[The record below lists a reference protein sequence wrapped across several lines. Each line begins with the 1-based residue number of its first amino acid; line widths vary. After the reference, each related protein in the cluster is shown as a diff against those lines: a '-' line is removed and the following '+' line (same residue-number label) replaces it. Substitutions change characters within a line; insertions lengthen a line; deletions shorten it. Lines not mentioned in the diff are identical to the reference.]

1 MHAELTDHVSYDKH
15 DPVGNNSD
23 NSRNGSS
30 KNKLKGDFGEI
41 DLETPRDRSGS
52 FEPQIIAK
60 NHPFTGFD
68 DKIISMYSRGMTTLS
83 RSDGPPGLESPNRP
97 EPRHTS
103 ARAARSS
110 PGTGNKAARRANP
123 APGRGR
129 RPCAI
134 GRFDCFSRS
143 ICLASL
149 RRGSLQMERKAAA
162 TSGSLRAATTKD
174 RSIRPPGPDST
185 RAKLRACWLRSSRS
199 DPVSAQ
205 RQLGRHGRFAKRL
218 NHHRGF
224 VGPPAVNGGFAGA
237 GARGDGFDGYLGE
250 SRLLHQIERGFEN
263 PPARGFVPRTS
274 PPSTGYFPCF
284 AMVVRQ
290 S

>member
-83 RSDGPPGLESPNRP
+83 RSDGPPGLESPNRL
-97 EPRHTS
+97 ELRHTS

-110 PGTGNKAARRANP
+110 QGTDSKAARRANP
-123 APGRGR
+123 APDRDR
-129 RPCAI
+129 RLCATAPSI
-134 GRFDCFSRS
+134 ASRRS

-149 RRGSLQMERKAAA
+149 RRGSLQIERKAAA

-174 RSIRPPGPDST
+174 RSIRPPGPEST
-185 RAKLRACWLRSSRS
+185 RAKLRACWLRSSCS
-199 DPVSAQ
+199 DPVLSK
-205 RQLGRHGRFAKRL
+205 GSS
-218 NHHRGF
+218 
-224 VGPPAVNGGFAGA
+224 GPWLAGK
-237 GARGDGFDGYLGE
+237 
-250 SRLLHQIERGFEN
+250 
-263 PPARGFVPRTS
+263 PR
-274 PPSTGYFPCF
+274 
-284 AMVVRQ
+284 
-290 S
+290 